1 MKENMYRSPSASEMQ
16 AMMAK
21 NMPEHFVSR
30 DSDKRGF
37 GVVFG
42 IVIGCAVLGL
52 LVGHVGLMLIYSTSF
67 VDTLGVVTRQWYA
80 LVVSMSIITG
90 LIVHKINNKHKEDF
104 ARLYRKIDRLEKKL
118 DEMGVRLEARD

>member
-1 MKENMYRSPSASEMQ
+1 
-16 AMMAK
+16 
-21 NMPEHFVSR
+21 
-30 DSDKRGF
+30 
-37 GVVFG
+37 VVFG